1 MESHF
6 MPRIAGVFAIV
17 AGSVIAW
24 VDTRPSWD
32 DTGVTAGALLGVA
45 GLVALAGLRWWIAA
59 GLVVC
64 PLLLAEIRSAGW
76 GLVVAPAFAAVGGIG
91 GALLRRITGHSQ
103 G

>member
-1 MESHF
+1 MQ
-6 MPRIAGVFAIV
+6 RIAGVFAIV
-17 AGSVIAW
+17 AGGLIAW

-45 GLVALAGLRWWIAA
+45 GFVALAGLPWWIAA

-76 GLVVAPAFAAVGGIG
+76 GLVLAPGFAVVGAIG
-91 GALLRRITGHSQ
+91 GALLRRVAGHSQ
-103 G
+103 R